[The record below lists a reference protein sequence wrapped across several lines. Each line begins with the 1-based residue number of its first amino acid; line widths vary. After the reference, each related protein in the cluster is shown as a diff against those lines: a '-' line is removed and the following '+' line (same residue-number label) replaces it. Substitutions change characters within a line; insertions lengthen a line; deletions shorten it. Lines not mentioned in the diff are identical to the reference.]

1 MFTDCLPGGF
11 RVAYICCLA
20 LIMLVTV
27 LGCPH
32 SSPESTK
39 RGDDQP
45 SPSATHQA
53 SESSSLPSSLPK
65 EDVSN
70 GEKEVEESQS
80 VSSSQQASGSVDS
93 VDEQPLLLLDDE
105 MDHPEAELMAD
116 NSRCLVCHL
125 NYELEDIA
133 IIHAREGYGCAYCH
147 GESDDHIADESWASG
162 GNGTPPDIMYRPNEV
177 IPACLKCHELSKS
190 DPECRCEFPRLDE
203 KKLCTECHGNHRLQS
218 RKCHWK

>member
-1 MFTDCLPGGF
+1 MAFIRSF
-11 RVAYICCLA
+11 A

-27 LGCPH
+27 LGCH
-32 SSPESTK
+32 RSSPESDNLDGNQPVLPATS
-39 RGDDQP
+39 QP
-45 SPSATHQA
+45 SESA
-53 SESSSLPSSLPK
+53 SLPSSVPK

-70 GEKEVEESQS
+70 GEKEAEESQS

-93 VDEQPLLLLDDE
+93 ADKQPLLLLDDE
-105 MDHPEAELMAD
+105 MDHPKTELMAD

-133 IIHAREGYGCAYCH
+133 ITHAREGYGCAYCH
-147 GESDDHIADESWASG
+147 GQSDAHIADESWASG

-190 DPECRCEFPRLDE
+190 DPDCRCEFPRLDE

>member
-1 MFTDCLPGGF
+1 
-11 RVAYICCLA
+11 VAFIRSFA

-27 LGCPH
+27 LGCH
-32 SSPESTK
+32 RSSPESDNLDGNQPVLPATS
-39 RGDDQP
+39 QP
-45 SPSATHQA
+45 SESA
-53 SESSSLPSSLPK
+53 SLPSSVPK

-70 GEKEVEESQS
+70 GEKEAEESQS

-93 VDEQPLLLLDDE
+93 ADKQPLLLLDDE
-105 MDHPEAELMAD
+105 MDHPKTELMAD

-133 IIHAREGYGCAYCH
+133 ITHAREGYGCAYCH
-147 GESDDHIADESWASG
+147 GQSDAHIADESWASG

-190 DPECRCEFPRLDE
+190 DPDCRCEFPRLDE